1 MQLIPAIDLRNG
13 RCVRLL
19 KGDFDRE
26 TRYEVDPMELAG
38 RYQEIGAEWLHVVD
52 LDGAASGQPMNLA
65 LIETIAGGAGLNVQL
80 GGGIRDEA
88 SLLRALDVA
97 DRVVIGS
104 LAVTDPGQVG
114 AWMDEH
120 GAERFTLGF
129 DVCLAADGTASVMTH
144 GWTRSSAV
152 TLESAVDIFL
162 GAGLRNVLCTDV
174 DRDGALTGPN
184 LDLYEHCVNR
194 WPDLE
199 FQASGGVRD
208 ANDLARL
215 ARIGVASAISGK
227 ALLEGRM
234 TTEELRP
241 YLPNA

>member
-26 TRYEVDPMELAG
+26 TRYEVDPVMLAG
-38 RYQEIGAEWLHVVD
+38 RYREVGAEWLHLVD
-52 LDGAASGQPMNLA
+52 LDGAASGQPVNLA
-65 LIETIAGGAGLNVQL
+65 LIASIVEDAGLRVQL

-88 SLLRALDVA
+88 SLLRALEVA

-104 LAVTDPGQVG
+104 LAVTDPAQVHG
-114 AWMDEH
+114 WMAEH

-129 DVCLAADGTASVMTH
+129 DVCLAEDGSASVMTH

-152 TLESAVDIFL
+152 TLETAVDGYL

-184 LDLYEHCVNR
+184 LDLYAHCVSR

-199 FQASGGVRD
+199 IQASGGVRD
-208 ANDLARL
+208 SNDLVRL
-215 ARIGVASAISGK
+215 AETGVASAISGK

-234 TTEELRP
+234 TSEELRP
-241 YLPNA
+241 FLPNA

>member
-26 TRYEVDPMELAG
+26 TRYEIDPEELAG
-38 RYQEIGAEWLHVVD
+38 RYRAIGAEWLHVVD
-52 LDGAASGQPMNLA
+52 LDGAASGRPVNLT
-65 LIETIAGGAGLNVQL
+65 LIAAIAEGAGLRIQL

-97 DRVVIGS
+97 DRIVIGS

-114 AWMDEH
+114 TWMAEH
-120 GAERFTLGF
+120 GSERFTLGF
-129 DVCLAADGTASVMTH
+129 DVCLDEDGAASVMTH

-152 TLESAVDIFL
+152 ALETAVDSYL

-184 LDLYEHCVNR
+184 LELYARCVDR
-194 WPDLE
+194 WPGLE

-215 ARIGVASAISGK
+215 AETGVASAISGK

-234 TTEELRP
+234 TSEELRP
-241 YLPNA
+241 FLPNA

>member
-1 MQLIPAIDLRNG
+1 M
-13 RCVRLL
+13 RLF
-19 KGDFDRE
+19 KGDFERE
-26 TRYEVDPMELAG
+26 TRYEVDPAELAD
-38 RYQEIGAEWLHVVD
+38 RYREIGAEWLHMVD
-52 LDGAASGQPMNLA
+52 LDGAASGQAVNLT
-65 LIETIAGGAGLNVQL
+65 LVETIAGRAGLKIQL

-114 AWMDEH
+114 AWMAEH

-129 DVCLAADGTASVMTH
+129 DVCLANDGTASVMTH

-152 TLESAVDIFL
+152 ALESAVDDFL

-174 DRDGALTGPN
+174 DRDGALSGPN
-184 LDLYEHCVNR
+184 LDLYAHCVSR

-208 ANDLARL
+208 ANDLAML
-215 ARIGVASAISGK
+215 AETGVASAISGK

-234 TTEELRP
+234 TTEELGP
-241 YLPNA
+241 FLPNA

>member
-1 MQLIPAIDLRNG
+1 M
-13 RCVRLL
+13 RLL

-26 TRYEVDPMELAG
+26 THYEVDPAELAG
-38 RYQEIGAEWLHVVD
+38 RYREIGAEWLHVVD
-52 LDGAASGQPMNLA
+52 LDGAASGRPANLA
-65 LIETIAGGAGLNVQL
+65 LIQAIAAGAGLRIQL

-104 LAVTDPGQVG
+104 LAVSDPGQVG
-114 AWMDEH
+114 AWMAEH

-129 DVCLAADGTASVMTH
+129 DVCLAEDGKASVMTH

-152 TLESAVDIFL
+152 ALETAVDSYL
-162 GAGLRNVLCTDV
+162 DAGLRNVLCTDV

-184 LDLYEHCVNR
+184 LDLYAHCVRR
-194 WPDLE
+194 WPDLA

-208 ANDLARL
+208 SNDLTNL
-215 ARIGVASAISGK
+215 AEIGVASAISGK

-241 YLPNA
+241 FLPNA

>member
-1 MQLIPAIDLRNG
+1 M
-13 RCVRLL
+13 RLL
-19 KGDFDRE
+19 KGDFDCE
-26 TRYEVDPMELAG
+26 TRYEVDPAELAG
-38 RYQEIGAEWLHVVD
+38 HYREIGAEWLHVVD
-52 LDGAASGQPMNLA
+52 LDGAASGRPVNLA
-65 LIETIAGGAGLNVQL
+65 LIAAVAEGGGLRVQL

-88 SLLRALDVA
+88 SLLRALGVA

-104 LAVTDPGQVG
+104 LAVTDPGQVRT
-114 AWMDEH
+114 WMAEH

-129 DVCLAADGTASVMTH
+129 DVCLTEDGSASVMTH

-152 TLESAVDIFL
+152 TLETAVDGYL

-184 LDLYEHCVNR
+184 LELYAHCVRR

-208 ANDLARL
+208 SDDLVRL
-215 ARIGVASAISGK
+215 AETGVASAISGK

-234 TTEELRP
+234 TTGELRP
-241 YLPNA
+241 FLPNA

>member
-26 TRYEVDPMELAG
+26 TRYEVDPAELAG
-38 RYQEIGAEWLHVVD
+38 RYREIGAEWLHVVD
-52 LDGAASGQPMNLA
+52 LDGAESGRPVNRAMTA
-65 LIETIAGGAGLNVQL
+65 AIAANAGLRVQL

-88 SLLRALDVA
+88 SLSSALEVA

-104 LAVTDPGQVG
+104 LAVTDPEQVS
-114 AWMDEH
+114 AWMAEH

-129 DVCLAADGTASVMTH
+129 DVSLAENGTALVMTH

-152 TLESAVDIFL
+152 SLETAVDSYL
-162 GAGLRNVLCTDV
+162 DAGLGNVLCTDV

-184 LDLYEHCVNR
+184 LDLYARCAAR

-208 ANDLARL
+208 SNDLARL
-215 ARIGVASAISGK
+215 AQTGVASAISGK

-241 YLPNA
+241 FLPNA